1 MSLLGGLF
9 GGGSNGAGAAAR
21 AATQAEK
28 QRQALINQGMT
39 GINAVYGGGS
49 FPTYTQVG
57 KGAAFDPSAQY
68 YTAPS
73 AGKYNPLAKQKDN
86 AASYN
91 NRMSKNRALYIQ
103 GPTQTFTGF
112 QPDFF
117 NQAAQTY
124 TNYALPQLAQQY
136 KVASDATTYDL
147 AGKGLLNSSVAS
159 QARSNLD
166 LTMGQQKL
174 NIADTGRQQSQAL
187 QKQVEDSRQQ
197 AINNLYQTGDP
208 TQAIQ
213 SAIGQASQ
221 IQAPSFVQPLTNAF
235 SGIMNQYA
243 LNQLYPMGGQQTQPV
258 GYGYGGYGSSYNPY
272 YSAPTMNFN
281 TPPAYY

>member
-1 MSLLGGLF
+1 MSILGDLF
-9 GGGSNGAGAAAR
+9 GSSGSNDAAK
-21 AATQAEK
+21 AATRAEK
-28 QRQALINQGMT
+28 QRQALINQGMV
-39 GINAVYGGGS
+39 GVNAVYGGGS
-49 FPTYTQVG
+49 FPTYTQVA
-57 KGAAFDPSAQY
+57 KGTAFDPKAQY

-73 AGKYNPLAKQKDN
+73 AGQYNPLAKQKDN
-86 AASYN
+86 AASYK
-91 NRMSKNRALYIQ
+91 NRMGKNRPLYLKGQ
-103 GPTQTFTGF
+103 DQTFTGF

-117 NQAAQTY
+117 NQASQAY
-124 TNYALPQLAQQY
+124 INYALPQLSQQY
-136 KVASDATTYDL
+136 KAAYDTSQYGLASQ
-147 AGKGLLNSSVAS
+147 GLLRSSAAD

-174 NIADTGRQQSQAL
+174 SIADTGRQQSQDL
-187 QKQVEDSRQQ
+187 QKQVENSRQQ

-221 IQAPSFVQPLTNAF
+221 IQAPSFIQPLSNAF

-243 LNQLYPMGGQQTQPV
+243 LQQLYPTGQQQQPSPV
-258 GYGYGGYGSSYNPY
+258 GYGYGGYNPY
-272 YSAPTMNFN
+272 YSTPTMNFN